1 MPNETPD
8 STNSQSNPDRQPG
21 PVNRSSSRRGWLSQT
36 WRLATKELK
45 ETLRDRRTIITLIA
59 MPLLVYPLLS
69 IAFRTFLLNNLNPP
83 GEGKIVYAI
92 AVKSPLSPEE
102 FKATLGQWAQI
113 VNFDTQKGNE
123 ESKSGAAS
131 RPKVAISSEKE
142 APPSSN
148 DKPTAE
154 AAPEATTNELKPPE
168 DPEEAPL
175 LEHKWAMVERP
186 DATPK
191 ELLLAGQAD
200 LVLEV
205 TNSSRRQRQT
215 SDVVIHI
222 NDESANSRRA
232 GRWLQGQLDKVNR
245 VVLQTTVQR
254 LGGDPRL
261 AISTNQQRLTSGI
274 SSRAMSNQFAAII
287 PLVLVLMTITGA
299 VYPAIDLTAGERER
313 GTLETLVAAPIPRMR
328 ILVAK
333 LIAVLTVAVLTASL
347 NVIGMLTTIW
357 TFRLDTMLIGDG
369 GLTLGM
375 MLKVFALLVLF
386 AAFFSSV
393 LLVVTSFARSFK
405 EAQAYL
411 IPIILLSLGPGLMA
425 LSPGLKLAGPMAV
438 CPLLNI
444 LILAR
449 DVLQNDVQL
458 VPAAV
463 AIFSTVVYGLLALSL
478 AASIFGT
485 DNILYGSGSSWKELL
500 APPLTPS
507 SRATPNLALFCLLL
521 LFPVNFVLIGLLGR
535 LELGITWRLVFTAAF
550 TFVAFCL
557 IPLIVARYQWVRTL
571 PGFGLQRPAPIFFA
585 AAILLGLSLWPIVMT
600 AISGWHDLIGLISG
614 TEASDSWRERI
625 VAFSR
630 EQADLFRQAPAWLI
644 LIAFSLTPAFCE
656 EFFFRGLLQRSLLTN
671 RRPWQA
677 ILFSAFAFG
686 AFHTLSGSVAAFD
699 RLLPTALMGII
710 LGWIA
715 FKANSIW
722 PSVILHMLH
731 NAIVGFLAYYQP
743 QLSKIPGFPGE
754 NEALPLWWSGV
765 ALIVAAIGLAIL
777 WRAPASAESTAPSP
791 G

>member
-113 VNFDTQKGNE
+113 VNFDTQNANE

-148 DKPTAE
+148 DEPTAE
-154 AAPEATTNELKPPE
+154 AAAEATTNELKPPA

-261 AISTNQQRLTSGI
+261 AISTNQQRLTSGS

-478 AASIFGT
+478 A
-485 DNILYGSGSSWKELL
+485 Y
-500 APPLTPS
+500 
-507 SRATPNLALFCLLL
+507 
-521 LFPVNFVLIGLLGR
+521 
-535 LELGITWRLVFTAAF
+535 
-550 TFVAFCL
+550 
-557 IPLIVARYQWVRTL
+557 
-571 PGFGLQRPAPIFFA
+571 
-585 AAILLGLSLWPIVMT
+585 
-600 AISGWHDLIGLISG
+600 
-614 TEASDSWRERI
+614 
-625 VAFSR
+625 
-630 EQADLFRQAPAWLI
+630 
-644 LIAFSLTPAFCE
+644 
-656 EFFFRGLLQRSLLTN
+656 
-671 RRPWQA
+671 
-677 ILFSAFAFG
+677 
-686 AFHTLSGSVAAFD
+686 
-699 RLLPTALMGII
+699 
-710 LGWIA
+710 
-715 FKANSIW
+715 
-722 PSVILHMLH
+722 
-731 NAIVGFLAYYQP
+731 
-743 QLSKIPGFPGE
+743 
-754 NEALPLWWSGV
+754 
-765 ALIVAAIGLAIL
+765 
-777 WRAPASAESTAPSP
+777 
-791 G
+791 